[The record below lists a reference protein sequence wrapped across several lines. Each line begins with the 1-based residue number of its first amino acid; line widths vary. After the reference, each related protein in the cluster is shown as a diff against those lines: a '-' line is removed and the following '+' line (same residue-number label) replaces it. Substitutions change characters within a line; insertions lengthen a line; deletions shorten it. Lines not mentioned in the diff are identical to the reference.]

1 MRDYGRVFSSIWES
15 SDFRA
20 LSEDGRALVLYLLT
34 CQHGTLA
41 GAFRLPDGYVMEDL
55 QWSSERVSEGFSNLA
70 EAGFALRCGVSKW
83 VWVCKYLQWNPL
95 ENPNQRK
102 AAAKIAEK
110 VPKECQWHQRFMRDC
125 AELMGLEKPAEV
137 KPLPKGSATVPESV
151 SGEGTGTGE
160 GTGAVVGAAKAAP
173 PAADAPATRGH
184 RLPLPWALPKAWG
197 DWALAEFPAWSPE
210 AVRNE
215 ANKFRDFWVGKTGK
229 DATKL
234 DWEATWRN
242 WCRNA
247 KSPGPL
253 RQHSVQ
259 SVAAEA
265 ARQMGF
271 TADQPDVIDA

>member
-15 SDFRA
+15 ADFRD
-20 LSEDGRALVLYLLT
+20 LTDDGRTLVLYLLT

-41 GAFRLPDGYVMEDL
+41 GAFRMPDGYVMEDL
-55 QWSSERVSEGFSNLA
+55 QWGSERVLEGFRNLA
-70 EAGFALRCGVSKW
+70 EKGFALRCSVSKW

-110 VPKECQWHQRFMRDC
+110 VPKECQWHQRFMSEC
-125 AELMGLEKPAEV
+125 AELMGLEKPAEF
-137 KPLPKGSATVPESV
+137 KPLRKGSVTVPESV
-151 SGEGTGTGE
+151 LGAVEGAVE
-160 GTGAVVGAAKAAP
+160 GTGAVVGAANAAP

-184 RLPLPWALPKAWG
+184 RLPASWALPKTWG
-197 DWALAEFPAWSPE
+197 EWALSEFTAWTPD

-215 ANKFRDFWVGKTGK
+215 ADRFRDFWCGRSGK
-229 DATKL
+229 DATKV

-247 KSPGPL
+247 KNPGPL
-253 RQHSVQ
+253 RKASVQ

-271 TADQPDVIDA
+271 TTQHPEVIDA